1 MLFKVNPSKQNIQ
14 TEQGALTGSR
24 YVQLHAPLQ
33 RRWKVLI
40 SNRKKKQDGGD
51 FGGGF
56 KPSISTRIPL
66 KKRETDS
73 ERDP

>member
-14 TEQGALTGSR
+14 TEQGALVVTGSR

-40 SNRKKKQDGGD
+40 SDRKTQDGGD
-51 FGGGF
+51 FQGKNF
-56 KPSISTRIPL
+56 NRI
-66 KKRETDS
+66 
-73 ERDP
+73 